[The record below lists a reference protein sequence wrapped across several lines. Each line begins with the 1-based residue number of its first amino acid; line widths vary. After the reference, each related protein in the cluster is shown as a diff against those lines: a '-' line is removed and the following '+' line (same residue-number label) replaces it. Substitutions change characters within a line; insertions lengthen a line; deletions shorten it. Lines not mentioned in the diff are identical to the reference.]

1 MMVVC
6 VHIHRDI
13 LHTLPFVGDAHIRFF
28 MLNFLMAGWM
38 KITKRRVSKSKRL
51 I

>member
-6 VHIHRDI
+6 VYIHRDI
-13 LHTLPFVGDAHIRFF
+13 LHTLLFVEEAHIRLF

-38 KITKRRVSKSKRL
+38 KITKGRVSKSKRL